1 MKFLVD
7 ENLSKSDKFLKD
19 HPEFV
24 NVKHL
29 MKPVVADDEIIEKAL
44 VHDFMIV
51 TKDIKLAL
59 NFLIRG
65 VRVWYYDAE
74 KNTEYKLVAKH
85 PKMTS

>member
-7 ENLSKSDKFLKD
+7 ENLSESDKFLKG
-19 HPEFV
+19 HLEFV

-29 MKPVVADDEIIEKAL
+29 MKPGEADDEIIEKAL

-59 NFLIRG
+59 NSLIRG

-74 KNTEYKLVAKH
+74 KIPNT
-85 PKMTS
+85 S